1 MTMTIHE
8 IIKHVMDSDNVN
20 GLTFDVID
28 ENKNE
33 LKMSTKE
40 YIQFMYKSLQD
51 KRAAVEEFLKTQVRD
66 NDTEV
71 IWSLERSLE
80 RLDDYLK
87 QYKDFNNYDNPNAVK
102 DILDKSIELY
112 SDLTIVFNSIVP
124 VAHLDSVQ

>member
-8 IIKHVMDSDNVN
+8 IIKYVMDSDNVN

>member
-1 MTMTIHE
+1 MTMIIHE
-8 IIKHVMDSDNVN
+8 IIKYVMDSDKVN
-20 GLTFDVID
+20 DLTFNVID
-28 ENKNE
+28 EDKNE
-33 LKMSTKE
+33 LKLSTKE
-40 YIQFMYKSLQD
+40 YVQFMYKSLQD

-71 IWSLERSLE
+71 IWSLERALE

-87 QYKDFNNYDNPNAVK
+87 QYKDFNNYENPDAVK

-112 SDLTIVFNSIVP
+112 SDLTVVFNSIVP